1 MIHEYDDLCIGT
13 WNAQGAD
20 WSLLDERHVA
30 KFVCLVEV
38 MRESKI
44 DVMCLTDLHRKMD
57 ERAGVDTR
65 FCTCMLEEF
74 LLVQCGCVGF
84 FMTPAVYKVWGG
96 HAQCWDN
103 DGRVATMDIQV
114 GSCFLRISSV
124 YLAPLGGE
132 NKIVRQQV
140 LEAVLRV
147 QTNTG
152 DGYCVVFGGD
162 WNSHIGRDGVE
173 GRYAMLTP
181 SSFGGKKML
190 RWLGS
195 KDVTRK
201 FGVVDHKLVLK
212 SRGTWRHTVGDKWFY
227 IVPIPLLYCS
237 YTVPIPSSYRRH
249 IVVVPSYTVPIA
261 SLYRP
266 YTVPIPSHT
275 VRYRPYTVL

>member
-1 MIHEYDDLCIGT
+1 MYRDVEYTRCRLVITRRTTRSQIRVLSGGHARKQ
-13 WNAQGAD
+13 NR
-20 WSLLDERHVA
+20 RHV
-30 KFVCLVEV
+30 FDGPTQENG
-38 MRESKI
+38 
-44 DVMCLTDLHRKMD
+44 
-57 ERAGVDTR
+57 RARRCGHEILQ
-65 FCTCMLEEF
+65 CMVEEF

-124 YLAPLGGE
+124 YLPPVGGE

-147 QTNTG
+147 QTDTG

-181 SSFGGKKML
+181 SSFGGK
-190 RWLGS
+190 
-195 KDVTRK
+195 
-201 FGVVDHKLVLK
+201 
-212 SRGTWRHTVGDKWFY
+212 
-227 IVPIPLLYCS
+227 
-237 YTVPIPSSYRRH
+237 
-249 IVVVPSYTVPIA
+249 
-261 SLYRP
+261 
-266 YTVPIPSHT
+266 
-275 VRYRPYTVL
+275 

>member
-38 MRESKI
+38 IRESKI
-44 DVMCLTDLHRKMD
+44 YVMCLTDLHGKMD

-65 FCTCMLEEF
+65 FCTCMVEEF

-124 YLAPLGGE
+124 YLPPVGGE

-147 QTNTG
+147 QTDTG

-162 WNSHIGRDGVE
+162 WNSHIGRDDADGGQALVKQTSE
-173 GRYAMLTP
+173 
-181 SSFGGKKML
+181 GGKMMS
-190 RWLGS
+190 RWLAEDMLD
-195 KDVTRK
+195 KMAI
-201 FGVVDHKLVLK
+201 VDHRLPARN
-212 SRGTWRHTVGDKWFY
+212 RGTWCHSRTGEWYELDYFLVSSAYVGRFGCLK
-227 IVPIPLLYCS
+227 
-237 YTVPIPSSYRRH
+237 T
-249 IVVVPSYTVPIA
+249 
-261 SLYRP
+261 
-266 YTVPIPSHT
+266 
-275 VRYRPYTVL
+275 